1 MNNVIN
7 SLLIEFQTNGQTL
20 SGSMETVEDH
30 FGCVFPEDYKTFLQL
45 NNGGEGFVGE
55 QYLILWRVEEIIGL
69 NREYEVAEY
78 APGLILFGSNG
89 GGEAFAFDIRD
100 KQIKIVVVP
109 FIGMCIENVLF
120 VAFDFN
126 DFITQIAKP
135 DGLFP

>member
-20 SGSMETVEDH
+20 SGSMKTVEDH
-30 FGCVFPEDYKTFLQL
+30 FGCIFPEDYKVFLQL
-45 NNGGEGFVGE
+45 SNGGEGFVGE